1 MIANEQALSR
11 ELLAVSKSRA
21 TYEAALENAGKWL
34 VELADN
40 RDEEDE
46 RASRRI
52 GFKPAWSNANSA
64 FFRKSRSSLSKLAAP
79 QRRLYS
85 CRFTKR
91 LTSAAGQPSERNRE
105 ASSVL
110 ESVIR

>member
-40 RDEEDE
+40 RGEEDE

-52 GFKPAWSNANSA
+52 GVKPAWSNTNSA
-64 FFRKSRSSLSKLAAP
+64 FFQEEPFLSFQIGCTPATLVFLQAQETAHVSSWP
-79 QRRLYS
+79 
-85 CRFTKR
+85 TK
-91 LTSAAGQPSERNRE
+91 
-105 ASSVL
+105 
-110 ESVIR
+110 